1 MAKQRSLY
9 RYSKSFR
16 GRLRECYVRYCLQRN
31 ESWIQ
36 NEAIVSYGNNN
47 VTNEECNR
55 LYVYK
60 ATALFDWL
68 TKLFG
73 YATQSRS
80 SLHVLHNCLVV
91 QFTNNHICIK
101 HTYLRMRNAVD
112 SHVFSAVVCHMF
124 SSQTISGYLS
134 FDCLRTKEDSMFKFE
149 QKSRFKNISTCT
161 ISTTHKSI
169 TSTTAKWNHVEI

>member
-1 MAKQRSLY
+1 MNLAKQRSLN
-9 RYSKSFR
+9 RYSKSIR
-16 GRLRECYVRYCLQRN
+16 GRLRDCYVRCCLQKN

-36 NEAIVSYGNNN
+36 NEAIVSCGNTN
-47 VTNEECNR
+47 VTNQECNR

-73 YATQSRS
+73 YVTQSRS

-101 HTYLRMRNAVD
+101 HTHLRIRNDVV
-112 SHVFSAVVCHMF
+112 SHVFSVGVCHMF

-134 FDCLRTKEDSMFKFE
+134 FDCLRTKEDSIF
-149 QKSRFKNISTCT
+149 
-161 ISTTHKSI
+161 
-169 TSTTAKWNHVEI
+169 